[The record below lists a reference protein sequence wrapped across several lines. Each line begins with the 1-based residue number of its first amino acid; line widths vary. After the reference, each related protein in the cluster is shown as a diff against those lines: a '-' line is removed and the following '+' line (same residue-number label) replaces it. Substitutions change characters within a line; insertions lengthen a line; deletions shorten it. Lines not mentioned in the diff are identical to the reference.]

1 MNPITHSLL
10 PLNLES
16 LHKAVQ
22 DFHPNPHRVP
32 FHNLKPFHDSILE
45 LRRKNASYATSAE
58 LLQQHGAKTSR
69 ARVAEYGRIVLAGR
83 KNRRRRKPSKPFM
96 PPASDHKPEV
106 AETKPQTILEVDT
119 FDMGHALH
127 ASAWLTAA
135 SWAKTRL
142 AHHRDPI
149 GFRSNMNGVETAQLS
164 GVPWKPA
171 RLNAASVA
179 AIQSRTQW
187 PFQNLRLTSP
197 FVPFAPVFER
207 AIQCGNL
214 IKSEIGQ

>member
-1 MNPITHSLL
+1 MIRSWSCVAKTHPTRPAQNFCNSMGLKPAERAWPNMGALCWLAEKIGGGGNRASRSCHLHRIT
-10 PLNLES
+10 
-16 LHKAVQ
+16 
-22 DFHPNPHRVP
+22 
-32 FHNLKPFHDSILE
+32 NLKWQRPN
-45 LRRKNASYATSAE
+45 RKRSLKLTRLSHE
-58 LLQQHGAKTSR
+58 R
-69 ARVAEYGRIVLAGR
+69 
-83 KNRRRRKPSKPFM
+83 
-96 PPASDHKPEV
+96 
-106 AETKPQTILEVDT
+106 
-119 FDMGHALH
+119 MGHALH